1 MKRSPAAAF
10 WLSLLPGLGH
20 LYLAMLTKGFV
31 FALLAVG
38 LIDVVDRGEGAFGIM
53 IPIYWLFVMLD
64 AHRSAQAINR
74 GDETGEALLKSGSK
88 WWGGALIALGVLFLL
103 FNFDLFDFDWLWQ
116 FWPVALIVVGLRL
129 LKPSLFGT
137 EHVSAPAAPPPPET
151 PSTPEPLDDLPI
163 SSANHTS
170 DEIEEPAGDTDE
182 SGESASE
189 GEDHDRTADG

>member
-20 LYLAMLTKGFV
+20 LYLGMLTKGFV

-38 LIDVVDRGEGAFGIM
+38 LIDVLDRGAEAFGIM

-116 FWPVALIVVGLRL
+116 FWPVALIVVGVRL
-129 LKPSLFGT
+129 LKPSLFGA
-137 EHVSAPAAPPPPET
+137 EPASVPVAPPPLET
-151 PSTPEPLDDLPI
+151 PSTPEPLDDLPMA
-163 SSANHTS
+163 SSDDARGET
-170 DEIEEPAGDTDE
+170 EEPSGETDE
-182 SGESASE
+182 SCEPTSE
-189 GEDHDRTADG
+189 GEDHDRTADR